1 MPQMQ
6 ADRHWKKNCP
16 NGSPGCSPKSTSG
29 GKSTGSNQQK
39 KCDPP
44 KNKKYHC
51 ALHKDTRGKGG
62 YSWSCTALKYT
73 PFDELLK
80 LLRANGD
87 CERCCGDCP
96 KGNCQSKFK
105 HTFGGGKEGRGCGS
119 NHWPQIVLSERKTMI
134 FHSVRNRSKNRR

>member
-29 GKSTGSNQQK
+29 GKSTGSKQQK

-51 ALHKDTRGKGG
+51 ALHKDTWGKGG
-62 YSWSCTALKYT
+62 LAIHGPAQHSSILH
-73 PFDELLK
+73 L
-80 LLRANGD
+80 
-87 CERCCGDCP
+87 
-96 KGNCQSKFK
+96 SK
-105 HTFGGGKEGRGCGS
+105 R
-119 NHWPQIVLSERKTMI
+119 
-134 FHSVRNRSKNRR
+134 